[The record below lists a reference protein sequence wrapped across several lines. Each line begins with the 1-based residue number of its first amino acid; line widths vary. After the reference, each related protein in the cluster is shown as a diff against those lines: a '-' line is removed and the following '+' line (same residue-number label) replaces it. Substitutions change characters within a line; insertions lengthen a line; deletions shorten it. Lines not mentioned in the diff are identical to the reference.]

1 MVPLINFWFISLLI
15 QNFSFQILQIE
26 QRTKP
31 IRQQLESYKSHL
43 EFARRMPIQSKNMAS
58 LLNEIS
64 NLNNKLHE
72 VEQASLDAM
81 KIRMK
86 PLFEPKR

>member
-1 MVPLINFWFISLLI
+1 
-15 QNFSFQILQIE
+15 
-26 QRTKP
+26 
-31 IRQQLESYKSHL
+31 
-43 EFARRMPIQSKNMAS
+43 MPIQSKNMAS